1 MSYVV
6 FARKWRPMRFEEV
19 VGQEH
24 VTTTLANAI
33 RAGRLANA
41 YLFAGPRGVG
51 KTTVA
56 RILAKAVNC
65 DNGPTPEPCNKCTSC
80 VEITEGRSLDVL
92 EIDGAS
98 NRGVDEVRNLREN
111 ILYAGS
117 PGKRK
122 IYIIDEVHM
131 LTTEAFNA
139 LLKTLEEPPANVMF
153 IFATTEPHKV
163 PATILSRCQRFNFHR
178 LPISLIVE
186 QLDKICKAEGIE
198 ADPDALRI
206 IAEKADGS
214 MRDAESLLDQTV
226 SFSGGNVT
234 VEAVSSLVGVVDR
247 SLYFRLGDAIAA
259 GDVAESLTV
268 ASEVHT
274 QGYDFSEFLQGIADY
289 FRDLLVVKAGAD
301 PALLNVSEDV
311 LKRYEEQAQAFSE
324 EDLLRL
330 IRVASDA
337 AYRLKF
343 SPNPRVRF
351 EMALVR
357 LAKLLKSAELE
368 ELFAQVGSLA
378 AGSGTGAARATG
390 GTAAAPRAATP
401 VRKATPGRQRV
412 SAAPGPASE
421 RAGLTTGPPTPPP
434 AAEPARVAPSS
445 EVGTGPGPGAAPPA
459 GELTIDL
466 VRDRWPEVVAAVR
479 KKRMALGVFLAEGY
493 PRKLQGDVLELAFSK
508 RNGFQVDSIRRQREL
523 IRNILT
529 GILGRPLRI
538 ECVKDEDSEIPTPP
552 HTPMA
557 KQAALEKLAEENPV
571 VRKILDDFEAELLL

>member
-65 DNGPTPEPCNKCTSC
+65 DRGPTPEPCNTCTSC

-117 PGKRK
+117 PGKHK

-139 LLKTLEEPPANVMF
+139 LLKTLEEPTAKVMF

-178 LPISLIVE
+178 LPISLIVQ

-198 ADPDALRI
+198 VEPEALRI

-226 SFSGGNVT
+226 SFSGGSVS
-234 VEAVSSLVGVVDR
+234 VEAVSNLVGVVDR
-247 SLYFRLGDAIAA
+247 SLYFRLGDAIARS
-259 GDVAESLTV
+259 DVAEALAV

-274 QGYDFSEFLQGIADY
+274 QGYDFNEFLQGVADY
-289 FRDLLVVKAGAD
+289 FRDLLVVRAGANT
-301 PALLNVSEDV
+301 ALLNVSEDV
-311 LKRYEEQAQAFSE
+311 LKRYEEQAQVFSE

-330 IRVASDA
+330 TRVASDA

-343 SPNPRVRF
+343 SPNPRMRF

-357 LAKLLKSAELE
+357 LAKLLKSTELE
-368 ELFAQVGSLA
+368 ELFKQVGTVTTGG
-378 AGSGTGAARATG
+378 AGTKGAATAAPKTASPAARPVPRRESSVYGATG
-390 GTAAAPRAATP
+390 NRVHPRPAP
-401 VRKATPGRQRV
+401 VE
-412 SAAPGPASE
+412 SAPGPETEA
-421 RAGLTTGPPTPPP
+421 PPP
-434 AAEPARVAPSS
+434 SKPEEQANRPV
-445 EVGTGPGPGAAPPA
+445 VG
-459 GELTIDL
+459 DL
-466 VRDRWPEVVAAVR
+466 NIEAIRDRWPEVVAAVR

-508 RNGFQVDSIRRQREL
+508 RNGFQIDSIRRQRDL

-529 GILGRPLRI
+529 GVLGRPLRI
-538 ECVKDEDSEIPTPP
+538 ECVKDENVEIPNDP

>member
-65 DNGPTPEPCNKCTSC
+65 DQGPTPEPCNTCTSC

-117 PGKRK
+117 PGKHK

-178 LPISLIVE
+178 LPISLIVQ

-198 ADPDALRI
+198 ADPEALRI

-214 MRDAESLLDQTV
+214 MRDAESLLDQMV
-226 SFSGGNVT
+226 SFSGGNVS

-247 SLYFRLGDAIAA
+247 TLYFRLGDAIARS
-259 GDVAESLTV
+259 DVAEALAV

-274 QGYDFSEFLQGIADY
+274 QGYDFNEFLQGVADY
-289 FRDLLVVKAGAD
+289 FRDLLVVRAGAD
-301 PALLNVSEDV
+301 SALLNVSEDV
-311 LKRYEEQAQAFSE
+311 LKRYEEQAQAFTE

-330 IRVASDA
+330 TRVASDA

-343 SPNPRVRF
+343 SPNPRMRF

-368 ELFAQVGSLA
+368 ELFRQVGAVA
-378 AGSGTGAARATG
+378 AGDGGARKPTAGSRPAAPRMA
-390 GTAAAPRAATP
+390 TAAARPAPR
-401 VRKATPGRQRV
+401 R
-412 SAAPGPASE
+412 E
-421 RAGLTTGPPTPPP
+421 PPP
-434 AAEPARVAPSS
+434 PPQPPPGFATRPKTVSS
-445 EVGTGPGPGAAPPA
+445 EPPSATETSPPA
-459 GELTIDL
+459 PESGGQSTQPPVGDLTL
-466 VRDRWPEVVAAVR
+466 EAVRERWPEIVAAVR
-479 KKRMALGVFLAEGY
+479 KKRMALGVFLAEGT

-508 RNGFQVDSIRRQREL
+508 RNGFQVDSIRRQRDL

-529 GILGRPLRI
+529 GVLGRPLRI
-538 ECVKDEDSEIPTPP
+538 ECVKDENVEVPAEP

>member
-65 DNGPTPEPCNKCTSC
+65 DQGPTPEPCNTCTSC

-117 PGKRK
+117 PGKHK

-178 LPISLIVE
+178 LPISLIVQ

-198 ADPDALRI
+198 ADPEALRI

-226 SFSGGNVT
+226 SFSGGNVS

-247 SLYFRLGDAIAA
+247 TLYFRLGDAIARS
-259 GDVAESLTV
+259 DVAEALAV

-274 QGYDFSEFLQGIADY
+274 QGYDFNEFLQGVADY
-289 FRDLLVVKAGAD
+289 FRDLLVVRAGAD
-301 PALLNVSEDV
+301 SALLNVSEDV
-311 LKRYEEQAQAFSE
+311 LKRYEEQARAFTE

-330 IRVASDA
+330 TRVASDA

-343 SPNPRVRF
+343 SPNPRMRF

-368 ELFAQVGSLA
+368 ELFRQVGAVA
-378 AGSGTGAARATG
+378 AGDGGARKPTTGSR
-390 GTAAAPRAATP
+390 AAAPRMATAATRP
-401 VRKATPGRQRV
+401 
-412 SAAPGPASE
+412 APRRE
-421 RAGLTTGPPTPPP
+421 PPP
-434 AAEPARVAPSS
+434 PPQPPPGFATRPKTVSS
-445 EVGTGPGPGAAPPA
+445 EPPSATETSPPA
-459 GELTIDL
+459 PEPGGQTTQPPVGDLTL
-466 VRDRWPEVVAAVR
+466 EAVRERWPEIVAAVR
-479 KKRMALGVFLAEGY
+479 KKRMALGVFLAEG
-493 PRKLQGDVLELAFSK
+493 
-508 RNGFQVDSIRRQREL
+508 
-523 IRNILT
+523 
-529 GILGRPLRI
+529 
-538 ECVKDEDSEIPTPP
+538 
-552 HTPMA
+552 
-557 KQAALEKLAEENPV
+557 
-571 VRKILDDFEAELLL
+571 